1 MNLSSHVSL
10 RSPSAGL
17 AAGEAARLWEKHRRV
32 RRLRGHASVGEEWGG
47 RRLKVEKDFLRRQ
60 RNGHWKMNEREKQ
73 TGGSSGCLSCGN
85 YSDLITVFQCEISLS
100 FLSSTLNSL
109 YIFTVNTMLSPV
121 TLTHTPL
128 CGPVGLIQLKG
139 LHFLCGV
146 NRLSSSV
153 FNQIRWSWR
162 FQSLQ
167 TTTHIRGQATCIL
180 ENCSSPP
187 NTKITL
193 LIISEL
199 KLTDLQV
206 EWVRFTLWVFSLKPV
221 WTNKVAHGLV
231 RGFLCSALQRRRRS
245 LQCPSAGFPSWSGD
259 LNCQLQ
265 HLQMSP
271 VECKVN

>member
-32 RRLRGHASVGEEWGG
+32 RRLRGHASVGEEWGR
-47 RRLKVEKDFLRRQ
+47 RRLKVEDFLRRQRQ

-153 FNQIRWSWR
+153 FNQIRWSPRSSDLTLVVWS

-231 RGFLCSALQRRRRS
+231 RGFLCWLYSEGGARFNVPQ
-245 LQCPSAGFPSWSGD
+245 QVFPAGLGI
-259 LNCQLQ
+259 
-265 HLQMSP
+265 
-271 VECKVN
+271 